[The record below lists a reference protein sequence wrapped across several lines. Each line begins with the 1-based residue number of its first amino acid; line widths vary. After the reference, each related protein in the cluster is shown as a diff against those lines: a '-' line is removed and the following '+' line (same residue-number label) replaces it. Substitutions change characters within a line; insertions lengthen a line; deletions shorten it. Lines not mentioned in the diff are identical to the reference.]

1 MFCFFFSLLFISII
15 LFLKGRKSQFWF
27 CLFLNVKFC
36 LLSSFVESLIFMIV
50 FMIIVIVIVIVI
62 IIIIYACYYLKRV
75 STCCETRFV
84 LFRFVFF
91 QIFLTSQS
99 RIDACFGEGV
109 ILSFSLSL
117 PVSNA
122 PPPTSPPFL
131 SSLPLILRSLREN
144 EPTTKSCLALA
155 FRFPFFKNA
164 KRKSSSYC
172 CFRSSFFVV
181 SLFFIIPLM
190 LSQPN
195 CLIQSFYLCF
205 FGIHF
210 PHFFLFAEKVL
221 LFFLV

>member
-1 MFCFFFSLLFISII
+1 MPVSGKGSFF
-15 LFLKGRKSQFWF
+15 
-27 CLFLNVKFC
+27 
-36 LLSSFVESLIFMIV
+36 
-50 FMIIVIVIVIVI
+50 
-62 IIIIYACYYLKRV
+62 
-75 STCCETRFV
+75 
-84 LFRFVFF
+84 
-91 QIFLTSQS
+91 
-99 RIDACFGEGV
+99 
-109 ILSFSLSL
+109 LSFSLSL

-122 PPPTSPPFL
+122 PPPTSPSFL

-172 CFRSSFFVV
+172 CCCCFRSSFFVV

-205 FGIHF
+205 LGFIFHI
-210 PHFFLFAEKVL
+210 FFCLPKKFFA
-221 LFFLV
+221 FFLV